1 MSIKS
6 IDEDMV
12 RKFLLIHREQELYNS
27 VNIHNERLTTL

>member
-12 RKFLLIHREQELYNS
+12 RKFLLIHSKQELYNS
-27 VNIHNERLTTL
+27 VKI